1 MREQLV
7 KISWVGCGVHANNDL
22 LPELSRVTNIELVA
36 VCDLDEGKAEKACKL
51 YGFKEK
57 YTDYISLFEKE
68 EFDAVIVVGP
78 PELHLKVSELALTKN
93 IHVFCEKPLALH
105 LKDVKRLANLS
116 MKNQCVTQ
124 VGHFLRHT
132 PAIQNA
138 KKIMNDNRFGNPI
151 CFYGSYLTFGPWE
164 NREIYGYH
172 SLEQSYLLIQG
183 VHIIDLAMFLIG
195 PIKSIKSNREKSS
208 INRLNYALSI
218 EFENHSV
225 GNIVMSASSP
235 KWKCDIQIIGDK
247 QSVISIKDAQE
258 VTFESTTE
266 NVTTEFKSAQ
276 SLKIDSSNSYG
287 VENRNGYTLQF
298 QSFIDCII
306 NKSKSY
312 PSFKDTLEVMKWVDF
327 LLNEEV
333 R

>member
-7 KISWVGCGVHANNDL
+7 KISWIGCGAHANNDL

-36 VCDLDEGKAEKACKL
+36 VCDLDEVKVKKACQQ
-51 YGFKEK
+51 YGFNKK
-57 YTDYISLFEKE
+57 YTDYTALFEKE

-78 PELHLKVSELALTKN
+78 PSLHFKVSELALSKN
-93 IHVFCEKPLALH
+93 IHVFSEKPLALQ
-105 LKDVKRLANLS
+105 LKDIKRLADLS
-116 MKNQCVTQ
+116 IKKQCITQ

-132 PAIQNA
+132 PAIQNV
-138 KKIMNDNRFGNPI
+138 KKLMKDDRFGNPI
-151 CFYGSYLTFGPWE
+151 SFYGSYLTFGPWE
-164 NREIYGYH
+164 NREIYGYN
-172 SLEQSYLLIQG
+172 SIEQSYLLIQG
-183 VHIIDLAMFLIG
+183 IHIIDLAMFLMG
-195 PIKSIKSNREKSS
+195 PIKSIKSNVIKSS
-208 INRLNYALSI
+208 TNRLNYSLSI

-235 KWKCDIQIIGDK
+235 KWKSDIQIIGDK

-258 VTFESTTE
+258 VIFESPSE
-266 NVTTEFKSAQ
+266 NVNTEFKSAQ

-298 QSFIDCII
+298 QSFVNCII
-306 NKSKSY
+306 NESESH
-312 PSFKDTLEVMKWVDF
+312 PSFNDAFKVMEWIDY
-327 LLNEEV
+327 LINEEL